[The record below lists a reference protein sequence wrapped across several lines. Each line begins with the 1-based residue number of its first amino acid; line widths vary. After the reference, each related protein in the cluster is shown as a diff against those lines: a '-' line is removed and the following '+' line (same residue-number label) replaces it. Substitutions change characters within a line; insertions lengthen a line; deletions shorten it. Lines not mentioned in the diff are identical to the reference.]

1 MQSILKSGFF
11 LNSFSGVTVIA
22 INLLRS
28 INHLCQVDSVTAS
41 PCVCHFRVHP
51 VLLQTST
58 LKRVLK
64 SSFCY
69 FRALFYLVL
78 LLKMIQ
84 KLNAEDAALLTFRYE
99 D

>member
-28 INHLCQVDSVTAS
+28 INHLCQVDLVTTF
-41 PCVCHFRVHP
+41 PCVCHSRVHP
-51 VLLQTST
+51 VLLLTIT
-58 LKRVLK
+58 FKRVLK

-69 FRALFYLVL
+69 FRALFYRVL